1 MPQTVVVHMRMQAL
15 KGIWGDYKD
24 ILGRIEVR
32 REVFVENLALS
43 LHRRICWSASVPE
56 QQLWSGKRD
65 GSIFKLTILL
75 YSVAKGY

>member
-1 MPQTVVVHMRMQAL
+1 MPQTVVVHLRMQAL
-15 KGIWGDYKD
+15 TGIWGDYKA

-43 LHRRICWSASVPE
+43 LHRRICWSASMPE
-56 QQLWSGKRD
+56 QQLWSGKSD
-65 GSIFKLTILL
+65 GGTFTLTIVL